1 MGRGMS
7 KAKVSS
13 YRYTI
18 TSSHNSLE
26 KEPFADGGWRT
37 RGCVFTPYGVVEVD
51 SVVSGSLFS
60 GEDTSQTWYSFVV
73 NGVKC
78 NLVEQGKSRT
88 RRGIAIMAG
97 KYLWRE
103 LHRDK

>member
-37 RGCVFTPYGVVEVD
+37 RGCVFTSYGVVEVD
-51 SVVSGSLFS
+51 SVFLLSGDDMSC
-60 GEDTSQTWYSFVV
+60 TWYSFVV

-88 RRGIAIMAG
+88 RRGLAIMAG